1 MFNAYETVIDAV
13 TAAKKTAIATF
24 VRNDTVADSLTKWT
38 ETEAAVA
45 KNIIKASVET
55 ATVIG
60 TEVTKAVQEAAKV
73 DLSKGFTTWAQ
84 DVQKNT
90 KAK

>member
-24 VRNDTVADSLTKWT
+24 VRNDIVADSLTKWT
-38 ETEAAVA
+38 DTEAAVA
-45 KNIIKASVET
+45 KNIVKASVET

-60 TEVTKAVQEAAKV
+60 TEMTKAVQEVAKV
-73 DLSKGFTTWAQ
+73 DLTKGFATWAQ
-84 DVQKNT
+84 DAQKT
-90 KAK
+90 AKSK